1 MESDAITLGQV
12 LRQFRKA
19 RRLSQETLAYESGVN
34 RTHLSHVERGVKQ
47 LMIPTLYKLAHA
59 LDVPASAI
67 LESFEKVSGLHPK
80 DGEKEWADLV
90 RQVDHDL
97 EELIR

>member
-1 MESDAITLGQV
+1 MDPETITLGQV
-12 LRQFRKA
+12 VRQFRKA

-47 LMIPTLYKLAHA
+47 LMIPTLYKLARA

-67 LESFEKVSGLHPK
+67 LESFEKVSGLHP
-80 DGEKEWADLV
+80 DQKEWVDLV

-97 EELIR
+97 EELID